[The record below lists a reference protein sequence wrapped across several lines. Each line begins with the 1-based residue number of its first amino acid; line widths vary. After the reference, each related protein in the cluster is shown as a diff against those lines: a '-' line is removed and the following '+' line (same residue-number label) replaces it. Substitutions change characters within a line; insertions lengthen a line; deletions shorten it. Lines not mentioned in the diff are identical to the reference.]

1 MLRRAVPLVA
11 AIVACSGPKA
21 GEGEARLEQ
30 PQPDERPLMVNS
42 ELPFHY
48 PGALYARKLQ
58 GNVTLRLFVAESGQ
72 TVPESTRVEETSG
85 HTAFDS
91 AAVAG
96 SRDLRFIPAKLHGEP
111 MGMTVLFP
119 VYFRHPEAPPLPG
132 DSTIRKKSGNG

>member
-1 MLRRAVPLVA
+1 MFRRAAPLIALV
-11 AIVACSGPKA
+11 VACSGSKP
-21 GEGEARLEQ
+21 GEREARAEQ

-58 GNVTLRLFVAESGQ
+58 GNVTLRLFVGPSGQ
-72 TVPESTRVEETSG
+72 TVPDSTRVEESSG
-85 HTAFDS
+85 QTAFDS

-111 MGMTVLFP
+111 MGMTILFP